1 MKKIYFFLISITM
14 VAQLFAQT
22 TDTVS
27 NATSSQLLPKKNPYL
42 TIIKMLD
49 GSTEKGWLA
58 NINESELMLYP
69 ASKQEI
75 KGWRKPDFKL
85 KKSFSLSAEQID
97 ILTLQKKNAKMKGT
111 LIGLGIGVLTGL
123 FSGFISG
130 DDPVYTAPVN
140 DPITG
145 FFAALNNSFA
155 MTAGEK
161 ALSAALVFGTGG
173 ALAGFLISS
182 IVKKKFIIGGKKENF
197 RDLETHLMQRL
208 IIQ

>member
-1 MKKIYFFLISITM
+1 MKKICLFLISITT

-22 TDTVS
+22 TDTLS
-27 NATSSQLLPKKNPYL
+27 IAASPELLQKKNFYQ
-42 TIIKMLD
+42 TKIKMMD
-49 GSTEKGWLA
+49 GSTEMGWLA
-58 NINESELMLYP
+58 NINESELIIYP
-69 ASKQEI
+69 ASKQEM

-85 KKSFSLSAEQID
+85 KKSFSVPAEHIN
-97 ILTLQKKNAKMKGT
+97 IITMQKKNAKLKGT
-111 LIGLGIGVLTGL
+111 LIGLGIGVLTGVI
-123 FSGFISG
+123 SGFASG
-130 DDPVYTAPVN
+130 NDPVYTAPVN
-140 DPITG
+140 DPFTG
-145 FFAALNNSFA
+145 FFVALNNAFA

-182 IVKKKFIIGGKKENF
+182 VVKKKFIIGGKKENF

>member
-1 MKKIYFFLISITM
+1 M

-22 TDTVS
+22 TDTLS
-27 NATSSQLLPKKNPYL
+27 IAASPELLPKKNPYL
-42 TIIKMLD
+42 TTIKMMD

-58 NINESELMLYP
+58 NINESEVIIYP
-69 ASKQEI
+69 ANKQEM

-85 KKSFSLSAEQID
+85 KKSFSVSAEQIN
-97 ILTLQKKNAKMKGT
+97 IITMQKKNAKLKGT
-111 LIGLGIGVLTGL
+111 LIGLGIGVLTGVI
-123 FSGFISG
+123 SGFASG
-130 DDPVYTAPVN
+130 DDPVYTDPVN
-140 DPITG
+140 DPFTG
-145 FFAALNNSFA
+145 FFVAINNAFA

-182 IVKKKFIIGGKKENF
+182 VVKKKFIIGGKKANF
-197 RDLETHLMQRL
+197 RDLETDLMQRL